1 MPNPFKRKK
10 DEVSKKRDQ
19 NKKVPYRACGAPF
32 KTQTMPN
39 GSKVTLYC
47 TKNANVPHRHGN

>member
-1 MPNPFKRKK
+1 MAWGRKKK
-10 DEVSKKRDQ
+10 DEVSQKRDK
-19 NKKVPYRACGAPF
+19 NKKAQYRKCGVAF
-32 KTQTMPN
+32 KTKTMPN